1 MTRERLRQYR
11 ALRREI
17 VRLDES
23 IDKLRMQAAEVP
35 TVIGTVKASKR
46 DYPYIETHPLVL
58 MDEPREADA
67 IAKRIRIRQ
76 QRKAECEKLVL
87 EIEEFI
93 KAIPDSTDRQIF
105 EMVFLEGK
113 RQQKVAELVHLER
126 SRISHRISGCLK
138 NAHNAQK
145 SVL

>member
-11 ALRREI
+11 ALKREI
-17 VRLDES
+17 ARLDES

-76 QRKAECEKLVL
+76 QRKAECEQLVM

-93 KAIPDSTDRQIF
+93 KRIPDSTDRQIF

-113 RQQKVAELVHLER
+113 KLEKVGAVVGYTKGRVSQK
-126 SRISHRISGCLK
+126 ISTILK
-138 NAHNAQK
+138 D
-145 SVL
+145 